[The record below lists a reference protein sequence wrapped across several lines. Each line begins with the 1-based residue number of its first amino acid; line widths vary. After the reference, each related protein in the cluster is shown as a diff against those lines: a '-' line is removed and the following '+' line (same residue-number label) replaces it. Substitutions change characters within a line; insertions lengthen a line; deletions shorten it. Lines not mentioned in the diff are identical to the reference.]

1 MLSISPN
8 IAEDAISSGV
18 ARCQYHPP
26 FRVSLLFS
34 SLLFS
39 SLLFSS
45 LLFSSLLFSSLL
57 FSSLLFSSLGLFWL
71 SFLLPSVLRPRFTA
85 LDFHLFSIVSHVAF
99 FCILD

>member
-26 FRVSLLFS
+26 FRVFLLFS
-34 SLLFS
+34 SLD
-39 SLLFSS
+39 
-45 LLFSSLLFSSLL
+45 
-57 FSSLLFSSLGLFWL
+57 LFWL

-85 LDFHLFSIVSHVAF
+85 LDFHLFSIVPHVAF